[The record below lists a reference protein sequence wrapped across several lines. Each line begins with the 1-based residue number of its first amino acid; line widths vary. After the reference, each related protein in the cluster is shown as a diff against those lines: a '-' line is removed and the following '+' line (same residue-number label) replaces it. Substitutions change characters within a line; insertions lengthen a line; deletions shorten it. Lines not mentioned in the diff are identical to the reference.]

1 MSRLPAETQTAYY
14 GPSPSQPWRGRAAVT
29 HTKAQ
34 GGGFPTGWAI
44 AGLAALGLGAL
55 AWYYLGP
62 DLKRYLKI
70 ERM

>member
-1 MSRLPAETQTAYY
+1 MSRLPAETQTHWS
-14 GPSPSQPWRGRAAVT
+14 PSPAETRRGRPAA
-29 HTKAQ
+29 ARPAASA
-34 GGGFPTGWAI
+34 GISTGWLI
-44 AGLAALGLGAL
+44 AGLAVAGLGAL